1 MLRCTTHLPGWLLRY
16 QRVRGRDGHCVVA
29 DMNRL
34 ITRYDEPKYSTE
46 MAMSSAAFERFR
58 FSFFEDQMSA
68 RDGLDTP
75 ALAELRGEEISR
87 AEDMLIG
94 FLPDARGVIG
104 LGILR
109 SGRAEPQLTELFEA
123 EQRAWREARAAG
135 DEFYATDGL
144 VYLAKAL
151 WRIRPDPPWRDA
163 MIDVLGAAE
172 DWQRQTAVEALCD
185 VSDPV
190 AVAALL
196 KTLDDT
202 EPLVRYHA
210 ARGLLLV
217 HGLSAETR
225 DPAHMMYRVMSKDA
239 ARREG
244 GKRDVLA
251 AIDGRP
257 ISRS

>member
-1 MLRCTTHLPGWLLRY
+1 
-16 QRVRGRDGHCVVA
+16 
-29 DMNRL
+29 
-34 ITRYDEPKYSTE
+34 
-46 MAMSSAAFERFR
+46 MASAAFERFR

-68 RDGLDTP
+68 RDGLDTR
-75 ALAELRGEEISR
+75 ALAELGAEEIIR

-94 FLPDARGVIG
+94 FLPDARGIIG

-109 SGRAEPQLTELFEA
+109 SCRAEPQLTELLET
-123 EQRAWREARAAG
+123 EQLTWRVAKATG

-151 WRIRPDPPWRDA
+151 WRIRPDPRWRDA
-163 MIDVLGAAE
+163 MISVLGGAE
-172 DWQRQTAVEALCD
+172 DWKRQTAVEALCD
-185 VSDPV
+185 VGDPV
-190 AVAALL
+190 AVQALL
-196 KTLDDT
+196 KVLDDA

-225 DPAHMMYRVMSKDA
+225 DPAHMMYRVMSGDA

-244 GKRDVLA
+244 GKRDILA

-257 ISRS
+257 IGAL

>member
-1 MLRCTTHLPGWLLRY
+1 
-16 QRVRGRDGHCVVA
+16 
-29 DMNRL
+29 
-34 ITRYDEPKYSTE
+34 
-46 MAMSSAAFERFR
+46 MAMASAAFERFR
-58 FSFFEDQMSA
+58 FSFFEDRTSA
-68 RDGLDTP
+68 RDGLDML
-75 ALAELRGEEISR
+75 ALAQLEGEEANR
-87 AEDMLIG
+87 AEDLLIG

-109 SGRAEPQLTELFEA
+109 SRRAEPELTQLFEA
-123 EQRAWREARAAG
+123 EQRAWCEARATDDG
-135 DEFYATDGL
+135 EFCSTDGL

-151 WRIRPDPPWRDA
+151 WRIRPDPRWRDA
-163 MIDVLGAAE
+163 MIDVLGATA

-190 AVAALL
+190 AVQALI
-196 KTLDDT
+196 KALDDA

-210 ARGLLLV
+210 ARGLLLI

-244 GKRDVLA
+244 GKRDILA
-251 AIDGRP
+251 AIDGRSICVP
-257 ISRS
+257 